1 MSNTLRLRSYLV
13 VGASAAVICAMA
25 SPVFAADAGAATGSA
40 ASSADNGS
48 ATLEAIVVTA
58 EKREANLQDVPIA
71 VTAFTSK
78 ERAVK
83 GINTVQDMTNFTPG
97 LTYSSQLDRPVM
109 RGIARNNNIYL
120 SDSAV
125 AVYNDDVY
133 SNSTALAGRDDMIID
148 QVEVLLGP
156 QGTLYGRN
164 SIGGLINVHSK
175 RPTDTF
181 TGEGR
186 VSVGNYGYTMVEGTV
201 SGPLGHGFSARL
213 SAYDINQ
220 TGGWLHN
227 LVPGSPGEGGVRHD
241 PYVDLQLQYK
251 DENNKLWIDVNSY
264 ASNHDRGGPGSL
276 LGTPNRGAFDCAP
289 VADSALTFNPNYAI
303 CGTALGT
310 PFNVVNAAPNA
321 TTNPALSNIR
331 NFAHS
336 YYTDISVHDAFD
348 TTIQFT
354 HHFDGFDVKYTGGYD
369 QYKYL
374 GNLSAAFL
382 WDNSSVVSY
391 QLPIS
396 PDGQCAALAALGCGP
411 LTINPTQS
419 WNYHT
424 FTRWTSHEITVSS
437 TNKGPLQWIGGVYF
451 YWEGDDNPEE
461 LQSVPAGTVPAQQQ
475 IFAPANGAPNPRGDV
490 VLLDYQDNIY
500 SVAGYGQLDW
510 QINKDWKVTAGL
522 RYTHDHKTAVEETR
536 YVGFLPL
543 DGCVGGNN
551 GVPACATGTGI
562 NPANLGSFMPA
573 IDLTTA
579 LISMNGVGSARG
591 ITCDPSLDTDST
603 SKYYGDWTRCL
614 GDSSSAVTGTFG
626 ISWTP
631 DDQTL
636 VYGRYNRG
644 YKAFGFAAGSIVSQ
658 PEAAPE
664 YVNDFEIG
672 LKKTWNHSLQVNLDG
687 FYYDYTN
694 DQVNIGVPVGTGATA
709 TNVTEFIN
717 IPKAVSSGIELSV
730 NWAATRD
737 LNLSLTY
744 GYNHTSIHSDCVLV
758 SGTPTGT
765 CLVDASDPFGASPQ
779 AKVVQILGGA
789 GSGGKA
795 VQSVKGNELPQAP
808 PNKIA
813 LNATYVMRFDP
824 GNLTLSGSFIWKD
837 VSYAD
842 IFQRTYNAAPAWNQV
857 DLRATWAGRD
867 DRYEVVLYVKNVFN
881 SLGYDAAGGSQ
892 YILSPQGGGA
902 ATQSVFYDL
911 TPPRTYGAE
920 FHVKF

>member
-1 MSNTLRLRSYLV
+1 MSSSLHLRSYLV
-13 VGASAAVICAMA
+13 VGASAAAILALA
-25 SPVFAADAGAATGSA
+25 SPAFAADAGAAAGASGTGDA
-40 ASSADNGS
+40 GS
-48 ATLEAIVVTA
+48 TTLEAIVVTA

-186 VSVGNYGYTMVEGTV
+186 VSVGNYGYTMVEGTI

-220 TGGWLHN
+220 TGGWLKN

-276 LGTPNRGAFDCAP
+276 LGTPNRGPFDCAL
-289 VADSALTFNPNYAI
+289 VADSALTFNPNFALCGGAI
-303 CGTALGT
+303 
-310 PFNVVNAAPNA
+310 NVVNAAPGV

-336 YYTDISVHDAFD
+336 YSTDISVHDAFD
-348 TTIQFT
+348 TTVQFT

-391 QLPIS
+391 QIPLNP
-396 PDGQCAALAALGCGP
+396 GGTCATLGPAICQP
-411 LTINPTQS
+411 LTVYPTQS

-424 FTRWTSHEITVSS
+424 FTRWTSHEITLSS
-437 TNKGPLQWIGGVYF
+437 TNKGPLQWIGGAYF

-461 LQSVPAGTVPAQQQ
+461 LQSVPAGTVPAQPQ
-475 IFAPANGAPNPRGDV
+475 IFTPIGLTPAGNLPNKSGDSV
-490 VLLDYQDNIY
+490 FLDYQDQIY

-510 QINKDWKVTAGL
+510 QINKDWKITAGL
-522 RYTHDHKTAVEETR
+522 RYTHDHKKAIEETR
-536 YVGFLPL
+536 YVAFSTVAG
-543 DGCVGGNN
+543 D
-551 GVPACATGTGI
+551 PAD
-562 NPANLGSFMPA
+562 LGSLLPA
-573 IDLTTA
+573 VDVTPA
-579 LISMNGVGSARG
+579 LISLAPVGSARG
-591 ITCDPSLDTDST
+591 ISCDPSLVTDPNN
-603 SKYYGDWTRCL
+603 KYYGAWTRCL
-614 GDSSSAVTGTFG
+614 ADSSSAVTGTFG
-626 ISWTP
+626 VSWTP

-636 VYGRYNRG
+636 VYARYNRG

-664 YVNDFEIG
+664 YVNDFELG
-672 LKKTWNHSLQVNLDG
+672 LKKTWNHNLQVNLDG
-687 FYYDYTN
+687 FYYDYSN
-694 DQVNIGVPVGTGATA
+694 DQVNIGVPVGTGATS

-717 IPKAVSSGIELSV
+717 IPKAVSAGVELAI
-730 NWAATRD
+730 NWQATRD

-744 GYNHTSIHSDCVLV
+744 GYNHTSISSGCALV
-758 SGTPTGT
+758 NGVATGT
-765 CLVDASDPFGASPQ
+765 CLVDASDPFGQSPQ
-779 AKVVQILGGA
+779 AKVVQVLGG
-789 GSGGKA
+789 GTGKA
-795 VQSVKGNELPQAP
+795 VQSIKGNELPQAP

-837 VSYAD
+837 VSYAN

-867 DRYEVVLYVKNVFN
+867 DHYEVVLFVKNLFN

-892 YILSPQGGGA
+892 YILQPQGGGA